1 MTTVSLD
8 TLRFTKTHEW
18 IRLEGSIGYV
28 GITDHAQH
36 EVTDVVYVE
45 LPPLGKTVK
54 KGEEC
59 LTIESVKAA
68 FSIYAAVAGKVVQ
81 VNSRL
86 LKEPGLINQ
95 SPYEDGWMVKLE
107 VENPAELADLMT
119 HEQYQTFTQ
128 TGK

>member
-1 MTTVSLD
+1 MPTVSLE
-8 TLRFTKTHEW
+8 TLRFAKTHEW
-18 IRLEGSIGYV
+18 IRLAGSQGTI

-54 KGEEC
+54 QGDEC

-68 FSIYAAVAGKVVQ
+68 FSIYAPVAGNVVQ

-95 SPYEDGWMVKLE
+95 SPYEDGWIVTLE
-107 VENPAELADLMT
+107 VENPEELADLMT
-119 HEQYQTFTQ
+119 HEQYQTFIT
-128 TGK
+128 TGM